1 MNDLSKVRVDALMSV
16 LKPESLFERFAARKA
31 NKIAAGKDFLDIKG
45 QKLQM
50 ENYTTVKLQ
59 TYNPLIGFKCSH
71 YSVTESAGH
80 VEITIVKKNA
90 NQECT
95 FGIKTTAGTA

>member
-1 MNDLSKVRVDALMSV
+1 LYKEILEVNDLSKVKVDQLMQV

-31 NKIAAGKDFLDIKG
+31 NKVSAGKDFLDIKG

-59 TYNPLIGFKCSH
+59 TYNPLIGFKCNH
-71 YSVTESAGH
+71 YSVTESAGQ
-80 VEITIVKKNA
+80 VEITIIKKNA
-90 NQECT
+90 N
-95 FGIKTTAGTA
+95 